1 MAVGMGRQDEAR
13 MDDAGLIRQAQEGE
27 VEAFG
32 ELYRRYIDVIYR
44 YLRARVGNDH
54 DAEDIAET
62 VFLRAFESLERY
74 EERGWPFSAYLYR
87 VAKNALADHYRRQ
100 VDTSP
105 VDAILGLADGR
116 PSIDDDLEVAEQLD
130 SIRAALSELPDEY
143 QEVIHLRVALALP
156 TKTVAEWMNRSEV
169 SVRVL
174 LHRALKDLRLKVR
187 QAYETTD

>member
-1 MAVGMGRQDEAR
+1 MGRVDKAR
-13 MDDAGLIRQAQEGE
+13 HDDADLIRRAQDGQ

-44 YLRARVGNDH
+44 YIRARVGNDH
-54 DAEDIAET
+54 DAEDLAET

-105 VDAILGLADGR
+105 VEEMVGLADGR
-116 PSIDDDLEVAEQLD
+116 PSIDHDLEVAEQLD
-130 SIRAALSELPDEY
+130 SIRAALAELPDEY